1 MYWFYHEYL
10 DEERRFRVHRIE
22 AETETEARKMHR
34 HASEFL
40 WVTQHIDPSV
50 SPLFSRNGPTHRL
63 LVPGQRPNQSYIP
76 AFNPAPCPPEILDQV
91 RNLRMG
97 DVAALH

>member
-10 DEERRFRVHRIE
+10 DEARRFRVNRID

-34 HASEFL
+34 HASEFH
-40 WVTQHIDPSV
+40 WVTQHVEPSV
-50 SPLFSRNGPTHRL
+50 SPLFSRNGPTHRI
-63 LVPGQRPNQSYIP
+63 LVPGQRPGQTYS
-76 AFNPAPCPPEILDQV
+76 ATFNAVPCPPEILARV

-97 DVAALH
+97 DVEALH